1 MVRTTGDFLQVNRVA
16 VATSWLDKIRAEL
29 PTAPSLTTLQTV
41 DSMLVF
47 LDQMGRDLGSDGP
60 VVETND
66 VAREHGWQR
75 HAVGMGLPELVR
87 EYGLC
92 FVAISELTEERGEPL
107 TANAQRAVARYL
119 SNAASQAVAEYA
131 SRDLEH
137 RQRTDFENFAF
148 VAHEI
153 RGPLSMLRLALEM
166 TTDVLPPG
174 TAAVLRHNLDRATSL
189 LDASI
194 ANARVSFAGQMRVE
208 RHRVRDLVQAAID
221 EVAFK
226 AQQRGIRLVAEVAGD
241 VTVEGDSRLLHSVF
255 VNLIGNGARFSRLG
269 SVVRTRALIDEGRVL
284 VEIRDQCGGL
294 RNADVRTMFAAFQQ
308 VGDDRGGS
316 GLGLAL
322 TKQAVEAHGGTLNVV
337 NDEGVGCRFVV
348 DLPCPGAP

>member
-1 MVRTTGDFLQVNRVA
+1 
-16 VATSWLDKIRAEL
+16 
-29 PTAPSLTTLQTV
+29 
-41 DSMLVF
+41 
-47 LDQMGRDLGSDGP
+47 
-60 VVETND
+60 
-66 VAREHGWQR
+66 
-75 HAVGMGLPELVR
+75 
-87 EYGLC
+87 
-92 FVAISELTEERGEPL
+92 
-107 TANAQRAVARYL
+107 
-119 SNAASQAVAEYA
+119 
-131 SRDLEH
+131 
-137 RQRTDFENFAF
+137 
-148 VAHEI
+148 
-153 RGPLSMLRLALEM
+153 
-166 TTDVLPPG
+166 VLPPG